1 MDAMPKGVMK
11 ICY

>member
-11 ICY
+11 VCY